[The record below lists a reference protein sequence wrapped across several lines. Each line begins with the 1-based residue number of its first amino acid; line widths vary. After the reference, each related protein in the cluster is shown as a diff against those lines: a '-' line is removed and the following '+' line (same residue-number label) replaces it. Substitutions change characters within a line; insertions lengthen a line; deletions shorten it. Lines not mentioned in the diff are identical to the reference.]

1 MKDYQQTLATGSIV
15 CRSDKRKIYLYNR
28 GIWYD
33 DTDFDHS
40 SFHSLE
46 S

>member
-1 MKDYQQTLATGSIV
+1 MKDYQQTLATGNIV
-15 CRSDKRKIYLYNR
+15 CLSDKRKILYNP

-33 DTDFDHS
+33 DTDFDHA
-40 SFHSLE
+40 SFCSLE